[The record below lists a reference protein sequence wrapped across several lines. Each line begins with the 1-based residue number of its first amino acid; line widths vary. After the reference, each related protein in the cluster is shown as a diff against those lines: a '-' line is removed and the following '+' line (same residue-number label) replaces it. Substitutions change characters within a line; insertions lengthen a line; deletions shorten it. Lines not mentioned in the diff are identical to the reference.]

1 MDVIEAI
8 GNTPLIEL
16 KRVSAGLPV
25 KVFIKCEHLNP
36 GGSVKD
42 RTARALVLDAEA
54 TGQLRPGATII
65 EGTAGN
71 TGVGL
76 ALLASAR
83 GYRCICVLPERMAVD
98 KRVQLRQLGSEVI
111 IARNAPLSNPANF
124 RNVAARLAED
134 NGWFLANQFHNPA
147 NLGAHYGTPQFKG
160 TGEEILAQLEAAG
173 YPTIGAFVSSSG
185 TGGTITGVGKRVK
198 ERDPQAKVVLADPV
212 GSSLADW
219 VNTGTLGP
227 DGPYTVEGIG
237 SGSVPGNLHRDALDY
252 AEKVPDAEAYAMVE
266 RLVKEE
272 GLTVG
277 GSTGVN
283 VVAALRVAARGGLR
297 GPVVTVAADLWD
309 RYRSTAWMKAWMDRE
324 AAMVALPPP
333 A

>member
-1 MDVIEAI
+1 
-8 GNTPLIEL
+8 
-16 KRVSAGLPV
+16 
-25 KVFIKCEHLNP
+25 
-36 GGSVKD
+36 
-42 RTARALVLDAEA
+42 
-54 TGQLRPGATII
+54 
-65 EGTAGN
+65 
-71 TGVGL
+71 
-76 ALLASAR
+76 
-83 GYRCICVLPERMAVD
+83 
-98 KRVQLRQLGSEVI
+98 
-111 IARNAPLSNPANF
+111 
-124 RNVAARLAED
+124 
-134 NGWFLANQFHNPA
+134 
-147 NLGAHYGTPQFKG
+147 
-160 TGEEILAQLEAAG
+160 
-173 YPTIGAFVSSSG
+173 
-185 TGGTITGVGKRVK
+185 VGKRIK
-198 ERDPQAKVVLADPV
+198 ERDPEAKVVLADPV

-283 VVAALRVAARGGLR
+283 VVAALRVAARGDLR

-324 AAMVALPPP
+324 IAAIALPPP